1 MKRLNVELHLTW
13 MPIIRTCTTC
23 GRKNRIPAKYL
34 ADTGRCG
41 ECKTPLPPVNEPLEV
56 DTEQFDEIVK
66 EARVPVLVDF
76 WAAWCGPCVM
86 AAPEVARTAADM
98 AGRAIVIKVDT
109 ERHPQL
115 AARFNIRGIP
125 YFAVFYGGRAVVKQ
139 AGLVRHEQMENWL
152 KSAQPASA
160 A

>member
-1 MKRLNVELHLTW
+1 
-13 MPIIRTCTTC
+13 
-23 GRKNRIPAKYL
+23 
-34 ADTGRCG
+34 
-41 ECKTPLPPVNEPLEV
+41 
-56 DTEQFDEIVK
+56 
-66 EARVPVLVDF
+66 
-76 WAAWCGPCVM
+76 
-86 AAPEVARTAADM
+86 M